1 MANMGKT
8 TKRQIAIRLDID
20 LCVAVEKKYSQ
31 PNDTN
36 KVTAYIRALE
46 DATRDVILSS
56 RDYQIIA
63 AEVRANELKRKGLR
77 K

>member
-8 TKRQIAIRLDID
+8 TKRQVAIRLDID
-20 LCVAVEKKYSQ
+20 LCVAVEKKYSM
-31 PNDTN
+31 PKDEN

-56 RDYQIIA
+56 SDYKRIA
-63 AEVRANELKRKGLR
+63 EEVRANELKRKGVR